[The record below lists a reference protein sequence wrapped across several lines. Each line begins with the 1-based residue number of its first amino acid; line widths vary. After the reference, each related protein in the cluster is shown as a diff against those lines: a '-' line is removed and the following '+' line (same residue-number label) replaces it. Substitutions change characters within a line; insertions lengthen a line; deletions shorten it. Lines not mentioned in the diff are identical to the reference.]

1 MRRLDDPPSV
11 QAAPEDGAATVP
23 AEPGESEPVVL
34 TEVERALGQTVRA
47 ALDLSNWQEG
57 TGLERLLTRMHDAIA
72 RSVLREEGLRGR
84 VRAEVLRRLAE
95 FPDAPEGAGVYRVD
109 EKLTRLARRNLL
121 LAGQV
126 TAADGAC
133 VGHDGLAATLVAV
146 GISLARYDG
155 LLNSWRTTFLRH
167 DYDLRAG
174 DLLQEVRSVLD
185 RRARRDG
192 VGNPAERDQLS
203 YLLRRG
209 LLAAAERKAL
219 LERASTRWRMGR
231 GMPAPLELLT
241 GSGSMALLD
250 EALPVLEALLLGQTR
265 WVYLPA
271 GLGSRALSTLAH
283 TLQPGELAL
292 LQKGKPAL
300 EAMVDRGTYDAARK
314 RRVQAFAARAG
325 DVLVVGGFR
334 ASPHAPAQLFVAH
347 AERALEAGVLAL
359 ADAALQPHQGSP
371 LLLELAALG
380 ARTGLGVE
388 AFRTL
393 VESAYARSRAAGLFR
408 PERIVTL
415 PT

>member
-1 MRRLDDPPSV
+1 V
-11 QAAPEDGAATVP
+11 AQAAPEGGAGAVP
-23 AEPGESEPVVL
+23 PL
-34 TEVERALGQTVRA
+34 TEVERALGQTVRE
-47 ALDLSNWQEG
+47 ALDLSNWEEG
-57 TGLERLLTRMHDAIA
+57 AGLERLLTRMHDAIA
-72 RSVLREEGLRGR
+72 RSVLREEGLRAK
-84 VRAEVLRRLAE
+84 VRGEVLRRLAE
-95 FPDAPEGAGVYRVD
+95 FPDAPAGAGVYRVN

-146 GISLARYDG
+146 GVSLARYDG

-192 VGNPAERDQLS
+192 AGNPADRDQLS

-283 TLQPGELAL
+283 ALQPGELAL

-325 DVLVVGGFR
+325 EVLVVGGFR

-380 ARTGLGVE
+380 ARTGLEVE
-388 AFRTL
+388 AFRGL

-408 PERIVTL
+408 PERILTL